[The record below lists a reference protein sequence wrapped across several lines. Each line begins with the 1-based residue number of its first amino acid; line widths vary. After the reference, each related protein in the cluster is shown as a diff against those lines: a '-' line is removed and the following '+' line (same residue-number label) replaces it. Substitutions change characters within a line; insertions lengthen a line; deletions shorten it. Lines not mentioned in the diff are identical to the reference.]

1 MDPEDLFDTN
11 SLLRRAQTGD
21 ERAVESLYRR
31 YILRVEGWTRGR
43 LPLTAR
49 DLHDT
54 RSIAHDVLVRSLLK
68 TVEEGGAGVRSTFRG
83 YVRQAL
89 RNQLADLGRRK
100 QELLATIDD
109 EAPDHR
115 PSELERLLEREF
127 ESHVRSHIDELPR
140 DAREL
145 LFLRFERGLSYA
157 DLAEHLGVPSE
168 DAARMRVKRVVE
180 ALRRSL
186 ADSA

>member
-1 MDPEDLFDTN
+1 MDPEELFDTN

-21 ERAVESLYRR
+21 ERAVELLYRR
-31 YILRVEGWTRGR
+31 YIIRVERWTRGR

-54 RSIAHDVLVRSLLK
+54 QSIAHDVLVRSLLK
-68 TVEEGGAGVRSTFRG
+68 TVEEGAGVRSTFRG

-100 QELLATIDD
+100 QDLLASIDD
-109 EAPDHR
+109 QAPDHA

-127 ESHVRSHIDELPR
+127 EDRVRSRIDELPR
-140 DAREL
+140 ASREL
-145 LFLRFERGLSYA
+145 LFLRFDRGLSYA
-157 DLAEHLGVPSE
+157 DLAEYLGASSE
-168 DAARMRVKRVVE
+168 DAARMRVNRVVDGLRE
-180 ALRRSL
+180 ALAEAS
-186 ADSA
+186 